1 MIYAKSSFVFVFRKY
16 FFKKVIFLFSDHF
29 GILILK
35 INFFKKILF
44 QYIF

>member
-1 MIYAKSSFVFVFRKY
+1 LSFENIFLQ
-16 FFKKVIFLFSDHF
+16 KVINLISDHF